1 MTEIVQVISYD
12 GDGKATTIDRYSV
25 PAPSSTDANVIAA
38 QERKVLQ
45 NLLVARETAASTGGR
60 KKVGEET
67 LGEVEYESL
76 AVLDRRI
83 AEAARASCG
92 LNRPPPG
99 TSCRGRNTGRP
110 LTAAPALASD
120 PAFTLHA
127 HTRRRPRALTVN
139 CHIDN
144 LTERQTSCMVEN
156 RT

>member
-1 MTEIVQVISYD
+1 MRVTWAALMALSQGLMTEIVQVISYD

-83 AEAARASCG
+83 AEVRARIVWFEQAAAG
-92 LNRPPPG
+92 NVL
-99 TSCRGRNTGRP
+99 
-110 LTAAPALASD
+110 
-120 PAFTLHA
+120 
-127 HTRRRPRALTVN
+127 PRQ
-139 CHIDN
+139 
-144 LTERQTSCMVEN
+144 EYW
-156 RT
+156 

>member
-83 AEAARASCG
+83 AEVRARIVWFEQAAAG
-92 LNRPPPG
+92 NVL
-99 TSCRGRNTGRP
+99 
-110 LTAAPALASD
+110 
-120 PAFTLHA
+120 
-127 HTRRRPRALTVN
+127 PRQ
-139 CHIDN
+139 
-144 LTERQTSCMVEN
+144 EYW
-156 RT
+156 